1 MLAVN
6 SAFQNV
12 KLNILNILLISL
24 LPVSLISRSA
34 IINIHTLLI
43 SLIFLFIL
51 IREKKLFF
59 INNKIF
65 YLLCFF
71 WISLIINLFFS
82 LDVKSSALRALGFGK
97 FILMIF
103 AIKYYLLFEKKKY
116 QKFIYKIW
124 FIIFLIISFDLFFEF
139 IFGFNTL
146 GYVSY
151 MPGRLSGFLN
161 DELKIGHYYSAFLLI
176 SLSYV
181 YYNHRSNLLFYSLA
195 FIFIFISF
203 IIGER
208 ANFIKTFLIFLF
220 FFFIYEKNF
229 FFKKVF
235 IFLTLSLLLLTFVKN
250 NSHFKLRFWDQ
261 FLSQIVKNY
270 NLTEFIK
277 RSHYGA
283 HYDTAI
289 KIFYR
294 YPIFGAGLKNFR
306 NESSKDIYMSGDTSI
321 DIKRWSTHP
330 HQIHLE
336 FLSET
341 GIIGYISFLIFLL
354 LSIYWSIRNYIESK
368 NIYLLS
374 SILFVTIS
382 IIPLLPSG
390 SFFTTFGAS
399 IFWINYSIM
408 ITYDNKK

>member
-1 MLAVN
+1 
-6 SAFQNV
+6 
-12 KLNILNILLISL
+12 LI
-24 LPVSLISRSA
+24 
-34 IINIHTLLI
+34 N
-43 SLIFLFIL
+43 
-51 IREKKLFF
+51 EKKIFF

-82 LDVKSSALRALGFGK
+82 LDIKSSALRALGFGK

-103 AIKYYLLFEKKKY
+103 AIKYYLLLEKKKY

-146 GYVSY
+146 GYISY

-161 DELKIGHYYSAFLLI
+161 DELKIGYYYSAFLLI
-176 SLSYV
+176 SLSYA
-181 YYNHRSNLLFYSLA
+181 YYNHRNNLLFYSLA
-195 FIFIFISF
+195 IIFIFISF

-208 ANFIKTFLIFLF
+208 SNFIKTFLIFLF
-220 FFFIYEKNF
+220 FFFIYERKF

-235 IFLTLSLLLLTFVKN
+235 IFFTLSLLILTFVKN
-250 NSHFKLRFWDQ
+250 NSDFKLRFWDQ
-261 FLSQIVKNY
+261 FLGQIVKNY
-270 NLTEFIK
+270 NIKEFIK
-277 RSHYGA
+277 TSHYGA
-283 HYDTAI
+283 HYDTSI
-289 KIFYR
+289 KIFYK

-306 NESSKDIYMSGDTSI
+306 NESSKDIYKSGETSI
-321 DIKRWSTHP
+321 DIRRWSTHP
-330 HQIHLE
+330 HQTHLE

-341 GIIGYISFLIFLL
+341 GIIGYIAFLIFFF
-354 LSIYWSIRNYIESK
+354 LSIYWSIKNYIKNK

-374 SILFVTIS
+374 STLFIIIS

-390 SFFTTFGAS
+390 SFFTTFGAT

-408 ITYDNKK
+408 ITYDN

>member
-1 MLAVN
+1 MLAVK

-82 LDVKSSALRALGFGK
+82 LDFKSGALRALGFGK

-181 YYNHRSNLLFYSLA
+181 YYNHRSYLLFYSLA

-208 ANFIKTFLIFLF
+208 SNFIKTFLIFLF
-220 FFFIYEKNF
+220 FFFIYEKKF

-235 IFLTLSLLLLTFVKN
+235 IFFTLCLLLLTFVKIN
-250 NSHFKLRFWDQ
+250 YDFKLRFWDQ
-261 FLSQIVKNY
+261 FFGQIVKNY
-270 NLTEFIK
+270 NIKEFIK
-277 RSHYGA
+277 TSHYGA
-283 HYDTAI
+283 HYDTAV
-289 KIFYR
+289 KIFYK

-306 NESSKDIYMSGDTSI
+306 SESTKDIYKSGETSI
-321 DIKRWSTHP
+321 DIR
-330 HQIHLE
+330 
-336 FLSET
+336 
-341 GIIGYISFLIFLL
+341 
-354 LSIYWSIRNYIESK
+354 RC
-368 NIYLLS
+368 
-374 SILFVTIS
+374 
-382 IIPLLPSG
+382 
-390 SFFTTFGAS
+390 
-399 IFWINYSIM
+399 
-408 ITYDNKK
+408 